1 MRGMLLM
8 IRASWHCELIWAGI
22 PSFALHTCLR
32 SVAPMELGRMMAL
45 KWIIGMEYTNYLE
58 IDAEFPNVSQMRALL

>member
-1 MRGMLLM
+1 
-8 IRASWHCELIWAGI
+8 
-22 PSFALHTCLR
+22 
-32 SVAPMELGRMMAL
+32 MMAL

>member
-8 IRASWHCELIWAGI
+8 IRAGRQASRRAGI
-22 PSFALHTCLR
+22 ASFALHTCLR
-32 SVAPMELGRMMAL
+32 SVAPMELGRIQAL

>member
-1 MRGMLLM
+1 MGR
-8 IRASWHCELIWAGI
+8 HCELRSSYLLKVCRSYGAWGI
-22 PSFALHTCLR
+22 I
-32 SVAPMELGRMMAL
+32 AL